1 MSEVKQLKKYLQQD
15 ITDLQISMEEI
26 MQDYDYQLNS
36 DFQYVVDKLYLVE
49 QLLYKLDVLPM
60 SDRLKAMMYGE
71 EVSNVWYRKQ
81 QNEDE

>member
-1 MSEVKQLKKYLQQD
+1 MSEVRQLKKYLQQD

-36 DFQYVVDKLYLVE
+36 DFQYVVDRLYMVE

-71 EVSNVWYRKQ
+71 EVSNV
-81 QNEDE
+81 

>member
-71 EVSNVWYRKQ
+71 EVSNG
-81 QNEDE
+81 

>member
-1 MSEVKQLKKYLQQD
+1 MSEVRQLKKYLQQD

-26 MQDYDYQLNS
+26 IQDYDYQLNS
-36 DFQYVVDKLYLVE
+36 DFQYVVDRLYMVE

-71 EVSNVWYRKQ
+71 EVANA
-81 QNEDE
+81 NT

>member
-1 MSEVKQLKKYLQQD
+1 MSKVRQLKKYLQQD

-26 MQDYDYQLNS
+26 IQDYDYQLNS
-36 DFQYVVDKLYLVE
+36 DFQYVVDRLYMVE

-71 EVSNVWYRKQ
+71 EVSNA
-81 QNEDE
+81 NT

>member
-36 DFQYVVDKLYLVE
+36 DFQYVVDKLYMVE

-60 SDRLKAMMYGE
+60 SDRLKAMIYGE
-71 EVSNVWYRKQ
+71 EVSNA
-81 QNEDE
+81 NT

>member
-1 MSEVKQLKKYLQQD
+1 MSEVKRLKKYLQQD

-36 DFQYVVDKLYLVE
+36 DFQYVVDKLYMVE

-60 SDRLKAMMYGE
+60 SDRLKAMIYGE
-71 EVSNVWYRKQ
+71 EVANG
-81 QNEDE
+81 

>member
-1 MSEVKQLKKYLQQD
+1 MSEVRQLKKYLQQD

-71 EVSNVWYRKQ
+71 EVANG
-81 QNEDE
+81 

>member
-1 MSEVKQLKKYLQQD
+1 MSEVRQLKKYLQQD

-26 MQDYDYQLNS
+26 IQDYDYQLNS
-36 DFQYVVDKLYLVE
+36 DFQYVVDRLYMVE

-71 EVSNVWYRKQ
+71 EVANG
-81 QNEDE
+81 

>member
-1 MSEVKQLKKYLQQD
+1 MSEVRQLKKYLQQD

-36 DFQYVVDKLYLVE
+36 DFQYVVDKLYMVE

-60 SDRLKAMMYGE
+60 SDRLKAMIYGE
-71 EVSNVWYRKQ
+71 EVANG
-81 QNEDE
+81 

>member
-71 EVSNVWYRKQ
+71 EVANG
-81 QNEDE
+81 

>member
-1 MSEVKQLKKYLQQD
+1 MSEVRQLKKYLQQD

-26 MQDYDYQLNS
+26 IQDYDYQLNS
-36 DFQYVVDKLYLVE
+36 DFQYVVDRLYMVE

-71 EVSNVWYRKQ
+71 EVSNV
-81 QNEDE
+81 

>member
-1 MSEVKQLKKYLQQD
+1 MSEVRQLKKYLQQD

-71 EVSNVWYRKQ
+71 EVSNG
-81 QNEDE
+81 

>member
-36 DFQYVVDKLYLVE
+36 DFQYVVDRLYMVE

-71 EVSNVWYRKQ
+71 EVSNG
-81 QNEDE
+81 

>member
-26 MQDYDYQLNS
+26 MQDYDYELNS

-71 EVSNVWYRKQ
+71 EVSNG
-81 QNEDE
+81 

>member
-1 MSEVKQLKKYLQQD
+1 MSEVRRLKKYLQQD

-60 SDRLKAMMYGE
+60 SDRLKAMIYGE
-71 EVSNVWYRKQ
+71 EVSNG
-81 QNEDE
+81 

>member
-36 DFQYVVDKLYLVE
+36 DFQYVVDRLYMVE

-71 EVSNVWYRKQ
+71 EVSNV
-81 QNEDE
+81 

>member
-1 MSEVKQLKKYLQQD
+1 MSKVRQLKKYLQQD

-26 MQDYDYQLNS
+26 IQDYDYQLNS
-36 DFQYVVDKLYLVE
+36 DFQYVVDRLYMVE

-71 EVSNVWYRKQ
+71 EVSNVR
-81 QNEDE
+81 

>member
-1 MSEVKQLKKYLQQD
+1 MSEVRQLKKYLQQD

-26 MQDYDYQLNS
+26 IQDYDYQLNS
-36 DFQYVVDKLYLVE
+36 DFQYVVDRLYMVE

-71 EVSNVWYRKQ
+71 EVSNVR
-81 QNEDE
+81 

>member
-1 MSEVKQLKKYLQQD
+1 MSEVRQLKKYLQQD

-26 MQDYDYQLNS
+26 MQDYDYKLNS

-71 EVSNVWYRKQ
+71 EVANG
-81 QNEDE
+81 

>member
-1 MSEVKQLKKYLQQD
+1 MSEVRQLKKYLQQD

-60 SDRLKAMMYGE
+60 SDRLKAMRYGE
-71 EVSNVWYRKQ
+71 EVSNV
-81 QNEDE
+81 N

>member
-1 MSEVKQLKKYLQQD
+1 MSKVRQLKKYLQQD

-26 MQDYDYQLNS
+26 IQDYDYQLNS
-36 DFQYVVDKLYLVE
+36 DFQYVVDRLYMVE

-71 EVSNVWYRKQ
+71 EVANA
-81 QNEDE
+81 NT

>member
-36 DFQYVVDKLYLVE
+36 DFQYVVDRLYMVE

-71 EVSNVWYRKQ
+71 EVANA
-81 QNEDE
+81 NT

>member
-1 MSEVKQLKKYLQQD
+1 MSEVRRLKKYLQQD

-71 EVSNVWYRKQ
+71 EVT
-81 QNEDE
+81 NEHLC

>member
-1 MSEVKQLKKYLQQD
+1 MSKVRQLKKYLQQD

-36 DFQYVVDKLYLVE
+36 DFQYVVDRLYMVE

-71 EVSNVWYRKQ
+71 EVANA
-81 QNEDE
+81 NT

>member
-71 EVSNVWYRKQ
+71 EVANV
-81 QNEDE
+81 

>member
-1 MSEVKQLKKYLQQD
+1 MESSGGIELMSEVKRLKKYLQQD

-36 DFQYVVDKLYLVE
+36 DFQYVVDKLYMVE

-60 SDRLKAMMYGE
+60 SDRLKAMIYGE
-71 EVSNVWYRKQ
+71 EVANG
-81 QNEDE
+81 

>member
-1 MSEVKQLKKYLQQD
+1 MSKVRQLKKYLQQD

-26 MQDYDYQLNS
+26 IQDYDYQLNS
-36 DFQYVVDKLYLVE
+36 DFQYVVDRLYMVE

-71 EVSNVWYRKQ
+71 EVSNG
-81 QNEDE
+81 

>member
-60 SDRLKAMMYGE
+60 SDRLKAMIYGE
-71 EVSNVWYRKQ
+71 EVSNG
-81 QNEDE
+81 

>member
-1 MSEVKQLKKYLQQD
+1 MSEVRQLKKYLQQD

-36 DFQYVVDKLYLVE
+36 DFQDVVDKLYLVE

-60 SDRLKAMMYGE
+60 SDRLKVMIYGE
-71 EVSNVWYRKQ
+71 EVANV
-81 QNEDE
+81 

>member
-1 MSEVKQLKKYLQQD
+1 MSEVRQLKKYLQQD

-71 EVSNVWYRKQ
+71 EVANA
-81 QNEDE
+81 NT

>member
-71 EVSNVWYRKQ
+71 EVSNV
-81 QNEDE
+81 

>member
-71 EVSNVWYRKQ
+71 EVANA
-81 QNEDE
+81 NT

>member
-1 MSEVKQLKKYLQQD
+1 MSKVRQLKKYLQQD

-71 EVSNVWYRKQ
+71 EVANG
-81 QNEDE
+81 

>member
-26 MQDYDYQLNS
+26 IQDYDYKLNS
-36 DFQYVVDKLYLVE
+36 DFQYVVDRLYMVE

-71 EVSNVWYRKQ
+71 EVSNV
-81 QNEDE
+81 

>member
-26 MQDYDYQLNS
+26 IQDYDYQLNS
-36 DFQYVVDKLYLVE
+36 DFQYVVDRLYMVE

-71 EVSNVWYRKQ
+71 EVANA
-81 QNEDE
+81 NT

>member
-1 MSEVKQLKKYLQQD
+1 MSEVRRLKKYLQQD

-60 SDRLKAMMYGE
+60 SDRLKTMMYGE
-71 EVSNVWYRKQ
+71 EVSNVS
-81 QNEDE
+81 

>member
-1 MSEVKQLKKYLQQD
+1 MSKVRQLKKYLQQD

-26 MQDYDYQLNS
+26 IQDYDYQLNS
-36 DFQYVVDKLYLVE
+36 DVQYVVDRLYMVE

-71 EVSNVWYRKQ
+71 EVANA
-81 QNEDE
+81 NT

>member
-1 MSEVKQLKKYLQQD
+1 MSEVRQLKKYLQQD

-36 DFQYVVDKLYLVE
+36 DFQDVVDKLYLVE

-60 SDRLKAMMYGE
+60 SDRLKAMIYGE
-71 EVSNVWYRKQ
+71 EVGNV
-81 QNEDE
+81 

>member
-1 MSEVKQLKKYLQQD
+1 MSEVRQLKKYLQQD

-71 EVSNVWYRKQ
+71 ENA
-81 QNEDE
+81 NAN